1 MNLRVWPISTHFVR
15 SLHSLA
21 PFAEIAAKFNFDKP
35 THTIR
40 EINRDHKRVGKGTV
54 ILNGW
59 IDRPPKKLSSKLVF
73 ASLRDTKS
81 DYAQLICKDQETAEK
96 LASRKP
102 EDVVSVIGTV
112 QPKKSKDG
120 KPETWELVLKDLK
133 VLNTA
138 DIQTVQ
144 LNSLKQTTGQ
154 FPQEFRY
161 LQLRQPYYQKSLRKR
176 AQIAAVAR
184 SVLDE
189 NEFVEIE
196 TPLLFKSTPE
206 GADEFLV
213 PTRKKGQ
220 FYALPQSPQQY
231 KQLLI
236 ASGFDRYYQLAKC
249 FRDEDLRADRQPEF
263 TQIDLEM
270 GFAKKEDVMRI
281 VETVIKAIFKETRQ
295 VDLFTPNEDLSSVV
309 LAGEKP
315 LKRLS
320 YREAMHYYGIDK
332 PDLRYNLRFKLLDEF
347 FESQGT
353 IQGVVLTGAANFDG
367 IDQLISSH
375 EYAHRRPYIAKIKSD
390 HDLTTWH
397 AASPFVFK
405 GEINALNGKL
415 GLQVGDVVALGD
427 IVYPDKQRHRHVYEN
442 PTPLGKFRQ
451 LAIQHFPE
459 LWRHDTGLSAS
470 DTFAAC
476 WVTNFPLFSPAEDS
490 QSKGKEYPIYLK
502 DKYEATHHP
511 FTMFDLTQGVTPSP
525 DNVLDIEGEHY
536 DLVIN
541 GVEVGGGSQRIH
553 DAQVQRYVLKEILKV
568 HNAEELFGHLLKA
581 LDSGCPPHAGFAVG
595 FDRLCSMI
603 VGSSNIRDVVAFPKT
618 QAGTDPVVGSPSR
631 VAQDTLENY
640 HIQCKDV

>member
-1 MNLRVWPISTHFVR
+1 MNLKVWPISAHFVR
-15 SLHSLA
+15 SLHNLA
-21 PFAEIAAKFNFDKP
+21 PFAEIAGKFNFDKP

-40 EINRDHKRVGKGTV
+40 EINKDHNRVGQSTV

-73 ASLRDTKS
+73 ACLRDTKS

-102 EDVVSVIGTV
+102 EDVVSVVGTV

-120 KPETWELVLKDLK
+120 QPETWELVLKDLK
-133 VLNTA
+133 VLNSA

-144 LNSLKQTTGQ
+144 LNSLKHTTGQ

-161 LQLRQPYYQKSLRKR
+161 LQLRQPYYQRSLRKR

-184 SVLDE
+184 RVLDA

-213 PTRKKGQ
+213 PTRKQGQ

-231 KQLLI
+231 KQLLM

-270 GFAKKEDVMRI
+270 SFAKKEDVMHT

-295 VDLFTPNEDLSSVV
+295 ADLFTPSEDMSSLVLS
-309 LAGEKP
+309 GEKP
-315 LKRLS
+315 FKRLS

-332 PDLRYNLRFKLLDEF
+332 PDLRSNLRFKLLNEF
-347 FESQGT
+347 YDSQGSV
-353 IQGVVLTGAANFDG
+353 QGVVLPGAANLDG

-375 EYAHRRPYIAKIKSD
+375 EYSNRRPYIAKIKSMN
-390 HDLTTWH
+390 DLTTWH
-397 AASPFVFK
+397 SASPFVFK
-405 GEINALNGKL
+405 GNINELNESL

-427 IVYPDKQRHRHVYEN
+427 LVYPDKERHRHVYEN

-451 LAIQHFPE
+451 LAIQHFPD
-459 LWRHDTGLSAS
+459 LWRYDTGQSTN

-476 WVTNFPLFSPAEDS
+476 WVTNFPLFSPTEDPL
-490 QSKGKEYPIYLK
+490 SKGKEYPVYLK
-502 DKYEATHHP
+502 DTYEATHHP
-511 FTMFDLTQGVTPSP
+511 FTMFDLTQGVTPSL
-525 DNVLDIEGEHY
+525 DNVLDVEGEHY

-631 VAQDTLENY
+631 VAQDTLDNY